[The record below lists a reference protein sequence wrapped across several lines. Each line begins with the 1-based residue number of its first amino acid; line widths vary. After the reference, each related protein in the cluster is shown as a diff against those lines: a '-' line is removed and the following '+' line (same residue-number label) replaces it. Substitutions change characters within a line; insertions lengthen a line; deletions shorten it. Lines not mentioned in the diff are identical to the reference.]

1 MTEHEKSLEIIN
13 ELNLSLVEVGDII
26 GCKWQSVQKKKSR
39 INNNKFTAINY
50 EKLDQHKK
58 RKITKLK
65 KIK

>member
-39 INNNKFTAINY
+39 INNNKFTTVNY
-50 EKLDQHKK
+50 ANLDQYKK
-58 RKITKLK
+58 NKITKLK

>member
-39 INNNKFTAINY
+39 INNNKFTLINY

-58 RKITKLK
+58 KKITKLK
-65 KIK
+65 LIK

>member
-1 MTEHEKSLEIIN
+1 MTEHEKSLEIIK

-39 INNNKFTAINY
+39 INNNKFTTINY

-58 RKITKLK
+58 KKITKLK
-65 KIK
+65 LIK

>member
-39 INNNKFTAINY
+39 INNNKFTPVNY
-50 EKLDQHKK
+50 ANLDQYKK
-58 RKITKLK
+58 NKITKLK

>member
-39 INNNKFTAINY
+39 INNNKFTPINY

-58 RKITKLK
+58 NKITKLK